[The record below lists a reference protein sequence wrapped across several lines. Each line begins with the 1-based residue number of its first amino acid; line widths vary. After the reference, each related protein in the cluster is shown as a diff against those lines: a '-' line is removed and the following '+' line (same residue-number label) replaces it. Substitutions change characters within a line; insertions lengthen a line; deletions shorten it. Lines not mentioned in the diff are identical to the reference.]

1 MKKYLIIIA
10 LFITTLSLPFLIN
23 NHKTKTTNNS
33 ETMRFISPYDEQ
45 EFADKEEILGYQAA
59 TTFVITKNVDIRKAI
74 ELMKPY
80 MGYNNGNPC
89 NEGFRIDY
97 EVRDNYRIRWNIT
110 DPSGVTIMSDTRY
123 YVVDSPLGE
132 YVYATPYH
140 MERGTLIV
148 KYGTIKKDV
157 TAYQMFVEAYKT
169 RYRPLV
175 LPDLNLDIN
184 MDYCDEVYDTDYL
197 IAGNGNKYSC
207 AVRVISQNNPIE
219 KNDDVVLDIK
229 IPSDDSNLTELDEF
243 LLELKNNNALKIP
256 VIIISTILGG
266 IILLFVFK
274 IFRKT
279 WRLLRS

>member
-23 NHKTKTTNNS
+23 TNKHKQTNNS

-45 EFADKEEILGYQAA
+45 EFADKEQILGYQTA

-80 MGYNNGNPC
+80 MGYLDGNPC
-89 NEGFRIDY
+89 NEYFRIDY

-110 DPSGVTIMSDTRY
+110 DPSGLTLVSDTRY

-148 KYGTIKKDV
+148 KYGTINKSV
-157 TAYQMFVEAYKT
+157 TPYQMFVEAYKT
-169 RYRPLV
+169 RYRSIL
-175 LPDLNLDIN
+175 LPDLKLDLN
-184 MDYCDEVYDTDYL
+184 MDYVGEVYDTDYY

-207 AVRVISQNNPIE
+207 AVRVISQNYPIE
-219 KNDDVVLDIK
+219 KNDEVVLDIK
-229 IPSDDSNLTELDEF
+229 IPSDDNEMSDLDSF
-243 LLELKNNNALKIP
+243 LWELKNNNALKVP

-266 IILLFVFK
+266 FILIFIFK

-279 WRLLRS
+279 WRLIRS